1 MADMDAAFRF
11 SRAVA
16 APDLP
21 VNYLPAALIA
31 LRGEPAAR
39 PFVALSHR
47 RTGCRVIDPADL
59 ADPAALSHRL
69 GRIDRAEPP
78 VAAPAPTRKLKPRKP
93 GKATAI
99 VIIDHGIAFWNR
111 RFLAA
116 DGDPRFMELRY
127 LDYHAGSP
135 SGIRVSALT
144 SPEIAALCRLA
155 DMPGGHAE
163 IERRLGVRF
172 PDSFYGQHIDPDEFR
187 HGTAMADLAAGSDDP
202 GPHAPVLYGVEI
214 PAGSLIDSGG
224 DNLQALLPDALETAL
239 SMTDAHRGHP
249 VTIVLASAYPG
260 GPHDGTHPVARIVTD
275 FMARTAGDQV
285 SLVLPAGNH
294 LQDACAA
301 SLPATAPRKRAP
313 SVIWRLPPDDYSGN
327 TVEICVPS
335 SDGAEIALTS
345 PDGQIAKASLAAA
358 SFAPLYLHG
367 SFIGGLHRLPDRDG
381 TAKFRLTLAGTG
393 WSSGGQRP
401 APYGDWRLAVRARSA
416 VGLWILR
423 DDRSLPADRS
433 RPHRPSV
440 FAGPDYVETDAY
452 GAPVM
457 DDTGVGPVRR
467 SGTASVLS
475 TGVGAWC
482 VEATE
487 RWPGGPERTAW
498 YSGRRSD
505 DGRFDQRILVDDGQS
520 GRGTPAVGTGG
531 PALYAVSGTSAAA
544 ALAARQGWDR
554 PSSVAHPPIR

>member
-1 MADMDAAFRF
+1 MADMEAVFRF
-11 SRAVA
+11 AGAVT

-21 VNYLPAALIA
+21 VNYLPGALIA

-39 PFVALSHR
+39 PFVALSHHV
-47 RTGCRVIDPADL
+47 TGCRVINAADL
-59 ADPAALSHRL
+59 ADPIALSDRL
-69 GRIDRAEPP
+69 GRIERA
-78 VAAPAPTRKLKPRKP
+78 ASRAPAPASTPIRKPKSRKP
-93 GKATAI
+93 GKAAAI
-99 VIIDHGIAFWNR
+99 VIIDYGIAFWNR
-111 RFLAA
+111 RFLTA

-127 LDYHAGSP
+127 LAYDAESA
-135 SGIRVSALT
+135 SGIRASALT

-202 GPHAPVLYGVEI
+202 GPHAPVLYGLEI
-214 PAGSLIDSGG
+214 PVGSLIDSGG
-224 DNLQALLPDALETAL
+224 DNLEALLPDALETAL

-249 VTIVLASAYPG
+249 VTIVLAFAYPA
-260 GPHDGTHPVARIVTD
+260 GPHDGGHPVARIVTD
-275 FMARTAGDQV
+275 FMARTAGDEI

-301 SLPATAPRKRAP
+301 SLPAGTPREKAP
-313 SVIWRLPPDDYSGN
+313 SVIWRLPPDDFSGN

-335 SDGAEIALTS
+335 PDGADIALTT
-345 PDGQIAKASLAAA
+345 PDGQTARASLSPA

-381 TAKFRLTLAGTG
+381 AAKFRLSLAGTG
-393 WSSGGQRP
+393 WYSGGQRP
-401 APYGDWRLAVRARSA
+401 APYGDWQLAVRASSP
-416 VGLWILR
+416 VNLWILR
-423 DDRSLPADRS
+423 DDRSLPVDRS

-440 FAGPDYVETDAY
+440 FAAPCYVQTDPN

-457 DDTGVGPVRR
+457 ADTGPCPVRR

-475 TGVGAWC
+475 TGAGAWC

-487 RWPGGPERTAW
+487 RWPGGRERTAW
-498 YSGRRSD
+498 YSGRKA
-505 DGRFDQRILVDDGQS
+505 DGSQFDQRILVDDGQA

-544 ALAARQGWDR
+544 ALAARRGWAG
-554 PSSVAHPPIR
+554 P